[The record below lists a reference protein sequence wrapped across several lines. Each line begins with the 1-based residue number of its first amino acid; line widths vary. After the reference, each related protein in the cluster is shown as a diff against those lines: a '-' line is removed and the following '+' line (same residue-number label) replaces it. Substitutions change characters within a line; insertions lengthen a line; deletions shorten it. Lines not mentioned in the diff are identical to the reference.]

1 MMKKLNKKAR
11 NHIWKDGKHCFLTV
25 SGKKGE
31 KSTWSMDY
39 DERTTAHLAEHI
51 QKNGAFTVAGR
62 GKKGEIKKVVFAGYY
77 PYKDFPGSVKTKNGN
92 PFDLS
97 SGNLYVTGDLVPA
110 NMQRRIWHDGY
121 RIFIKRSCADDLYY
135 IANGI
140 TQRGIPVMR
149 VEIISNG
156 LVYDERL
163 VAVMKRFGEIT
174 RLTAEQGYNK
184 SHWGPWCA
192 LLGISLDRHH
202 ESGKVCAANYKR
214 YKEVLAGHAEVLRIS
229 HGNDYIRAGRAVD
242 LPGGQDISFF
252 TSSYMAQRVEVLDF
266 EHKPMC
272 KFYQSYHL
280 ARADQK
286 VICCALYVTALGDV
300 SPTWACNAEYDS
312 WEVRLCHTW
321 ESVWDAILRYNDE
334 YNLHPC
340 TYCEDLRIK
349 YVFMDAVLNNGGKLA
364 NKPILDE
371 QSAETFD
378 EDEERRLQQL
388 YEASCQEPDMSEE
401 IERRARERNYLTVK
415 GVQLQ

>member
-1 MMKKLNKKAR
+1 MAVRPVFDL
-11 NHIWKDGKHCFLTV
+11 
-25 SGKKGE
+25 
-31 KSTWSMDY
+31 
-39 DERTTAHLAEHI
+39 
-51 QKNGAFTVAGR
+51 FTVEYKFCEVNKMCSKFYWFAPEMNYKNVEKALMALNSLDIDCNQRCSSRVR
-62 GKKGEIKKVVFAGYY
+62 GAAQMQKVVFNELALEVTRRCNMACDHCLRG
-77 PYKDFPGSVKTKNGN
+77 DAQDA
-92 PFDLS
+92 DLS
-97 SGNLYVTGDLVPA
+97 TMDIDNILDQTEAIGKLILTGGEPTM
-110 NMQRRIWHDGY
+110 NMKALQ
-121 RIFIKRSCADDLYY
+121 Y

-388 YEASCQEPDMSEE
+388 YEASCQEPDMAEE